1 VGPPRAVLYS
11 SGFGEPEKVVIT
23 EGAPRS
29 PWPGRGGLLTVA
41 EPGRRPRP
49 GEGLLTRACRPLGY
63 RLRRSGLC
71 SIAGMT
77 EISASR
83 PWCIP
88 VANQKGGVGK
98 TTVALGLAAA
108 IEDSSGSVVVFDADP
123 QQSAMEI
130 AAGGSLPFEVRSALS
145 AAELASIGQVRGVD
159 TVIIDLPG
167 NLTDTPVLGEV
178 LAASD
183 FAVIPVMP
191 ERAAIVPTQRT
202 AQIIAD
208 QNLPYRILC
217 NLVDPLRGPAPV
229 EQLRELLDA
238 QGLPYFRSFIRR
250 YVAHPQSQ
258 LDGLPVTAYRGDRS
272 WRSAV
277 DDVRR
282 VQVELLIELGR
293 VAERT
298 PA

>member
-1 VGPPRAVLYS
+1 
-11 SGFGEPEKVVIT
+11 
-23 EGAPRS
+23 
-29 PWPGRGGLLTVA
+29 
-41 EPGRRPRP
+41 
-49 GEGLLTRACRPLGY
+49 
-63 RLRRSGLC
+63 
-71 SIAGMT
+71 MT
-77 EISASR
+77 EIPGSR

-98 TTVALGLAAA
+98 TTVALNLAAA
-108 IEDSSGSVVVFDADP
+108 IEDSSGSVIVFDADP

-130 AAGGSLPFEVRSALS
+130 AAAGSLPFEVRPALS
-145 AAELASIGQVRGVD
+145 AAELASIRQVRGVD

-183 FAVIPVMP
+183 FAVIPVVP
-191 ERAAIVPTQRT
+191 ERAAILPTQRT

-208 QNLPYRILC
+208 QNLPFKILC

-238 QGLPYFRSFIRR
+238 RASPTSAASSGGMWRTRR
-250 YVAHPQSQ
+250 SQ

-272 WRSAV
+272 WRAAV

-293 VAERT
+293 LAERT

>member
-1 VGPPRAVLYS
+1 
-11 SGFGEPEKVVIT
+11 
-23 EGAPRS
+23 
-29 PWPGRGGLLTVA
+29 
-41 EPGRRPRP
+41 
-49 GEGLLTRACRPLGY
+49 
-63 RLRRSGLC
+63 
-71 SIAGMT
+71 MT

-108 IEDSSGSVVVFDADP
+108 IEDSSGSVIVFDADP

-145 AAELASIGQVRGVD
+145 AAELAAIRQVRGVD

-202 AQIIAD
+202 AQIIAN
-208 QNLPYRILC
+208 QNLPQ
-217 NLVDPLRGPAPV
+217 LVFLGQYKDTRVRKSAAVRGCQRGPAPV
-229 EQLRELLDA
+229 EQLRELFDA

-293 VAERT
+293 VAER
-298 PA
+298 ASA

>member
-1 VGPPRAVLYS
+1 
-11 SGFGEPEKVVIT
+11 
-23 EGAPRS
+23 
-29 PWPGRGGLLTVA
+29 
-41 EPGRRPRP
+41 
-49 GEGLLTRACRPLGY
+49 
-63 RLRRSGLC
+63 
-71 SIAGMT
+71 
-77 EISASR
+77 
-83 PWCIP
+83 

-108 IEDSSGSVVVFDADP
+108 IEDSSGSVIVFDADP

-130 AAGGSLPFEVRSALS
+130 AAAGSLPFEVRPALS
-145 AAELASIGQVRGVD
+145 AAELASIRQVRGLD

-183 FAVIPVMP
+183 FAVIPVVP
-191 ERAAIVPTQRT
+191 ERAAILPTQRT

-208 QNLPYRILC
+208 QNLPFKILC

-238 QGLPYFRSFIRR
+238 QDLPYFRSFIRR

-258 LDGLPVTAYRGDRS
+258 LDGLTARGAPRLMTSAASRS
-272 WRSAV
+272 SCLSSSAAWRKGRQCEPQA
-277 DDVRR
+277 
-282 VQVELLIELGR
+282 R
-293 VAERT
+293 VASRVAAGACPYAPGARA
-298 PA
+298 PASLAACGDTDSGTTESGGTEYGSTDSGGS

>member
-1 VGPPRAVLYS
+1 
-11 SGFGEPEKVVIT
+11 
-23 EGAPRS
+23 
-29 PWPGRGGLLTVA
+29 
-41 EPGRRPRP
+41 
-49 GEGLLTRACRPLGY
+49 
-63 RLRRSGLC
+63 
-71 SIAGMT
+71 MT
-77 EISASR
+77 EIPGSR

-108 IEDSSGSVVVFDADP
+108 IEDSSGSVIVFDADP
-123 QQSAMEI
+123 QQSATEI
-130 AAGGSLPFEVRSALS
+130 AAAGSLPFEVRPALS
-145 AAELASIGQVRGVD
+145 AAELASIREVRGVD

-183 FAVIPVMP
+183 FAVIPVVP
-191 ERAAIVPTQRT
+191 ERAAILPTQRT
-202 AQIIAD
+202 AQIVAD
-208 QNLPYRILC
+208 QNLPYKILC

-272 WRSAV
+272 WRAAV

-293 VAERT
+293 LAERT

>member
-1 VGPPRAVLYS
+1 MPGIGPNQPPSEKKAPIPGIKNLVAVA
-11 SGFGEPEKVVIT
+11 SG
-23 EGAPRS
+23 
-29 PWPGRGGLLTVA
+29 
-41 EPGRRPRP
+41 
-49 GEGLLTRACRPLGY
+49 
-63 RLRRSGLC
+63 
-71 SIAGMT
+71 
-77 EISASR
+77 
-83 PWCIP
+83 
-88 VANQKGGVGK
+88 KGGVGK

-108 IEDSSGSVVVFDADP
+108 IEDSSGSVIVFDADP

-130 AAGGSLPFEVRSALS
+130 ATGGSLPFEVRSALS
-145 AAELASIGQVRGVD
+145 AAELASIGLVRGVD

-298 PA
+298 SA